1 MAIRTARTFLELST
15 SQEAEVEALVDLNVP
30 TSETRLRLVAAPAGA
45 SGADEARINE
55 ASRAVTTAKF
65 RWDRAR
71 ANVHGADD
79 ARAAFVAALIAAGV
93 PAR

>member
-15 SQEAEVEALVDLNVP
+15 SQEAEVEALVNLDVP

-45 SGADEARINE
+45 SGADEARIN
-55 ASRAVTTAKF
+55 APSRRVTDAKF

-71 ANVHGADD
+71 ADRRGADE
-79 ARAAFVAALIAAGV
+79 ARAAFVAALIDAGV
-93 PAR
+93 LAR